1 MRKWTGGRE
10 ALVARVEVQHDFS
23 EADHVHKQ
31 PLFDLI
37 FSFAMI

>member
-1 MRKWTGGRE
+1 MTGGRDALLDWVE
-10 ALVARVEVQHDFS
+10 AQHDFS
-23 EADHVHKQ
+23 EADYVHRQ